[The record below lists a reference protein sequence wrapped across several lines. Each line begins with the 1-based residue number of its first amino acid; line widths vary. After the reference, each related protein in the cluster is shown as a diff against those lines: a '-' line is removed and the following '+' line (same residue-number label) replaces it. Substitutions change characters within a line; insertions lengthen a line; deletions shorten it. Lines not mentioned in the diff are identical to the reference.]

1 MWVDE
6 EMLGLNVRDRGFS
19 QLAGPLWLNQ
29 SAPFGWLVL
38 ERMTMLVLG
47 TGERAVRT
55 LTVLFGI
62 GTLTTAWWIGR
73 RWMTPL
79 GAAVLV
85 ALCGTSEWLVFFTL
99 ELKHYSADAAGA
111 LLIPALAAWTLDDDR
126 CRFGRRAVAWWAAAA
141 VAMWFS
147 NGALFVTPLCAVVL
161 FGAVIIRRNKPKREA
176 RNDAIRFFLGGF
188 GWLASFGICYAVVL
202 RPALGNSFLKEYWAF
217 AFPPTAD
224 GVGATASWLISQL
237 LPFAVKPI
245 STRMPGVFWAAY
257 VAGIATA
264 LARRSSIA
272 IAFATVPVSAVL
284 LAVAHFV
291 PTFERLAIWTVP
303 AFYVGVALCA
313 DSAFVFAASGVD
325 RVRRLPAAVV
335 LGGLA
340 LLVSYDVVKHGVFAI
355 EHRPRSNYGLDD
367 RASVKWLLDVEKPGD
382 AILTTHLGLPAVW
395 WYSGTSIADL
405 DRSGRLRT
413 GTPLYVI
420 HHVEDEAECPRWWAA
435 LDAIA
440 RDHSRIVVYLAFRMN
455 VEPEGFDR
463 LVLEEF
469 GRRWPLVGYKEYAE
483 VSRMAIF
490 DLAGGP
496 GGPVVI
502 PPRPGAAPEVPVPI
516 PPGCV
521 SVTPASRW

>member
-1 MWVDE
+1 V
-6 EMLGLNVRDRGFS
+6 
-19 QLAGPLWLNQ
+19 
-29 SAPFGWLVL
+29 
-38 ERMTMLVLG
+38 
-47 TGERAVRT
+47 
-55 LTVLFGI
+55 
-62 GTLTTAWWIGR
+62 
-73 RWMTPL
+73 
-79 GAAVLV
+79 
-85 ALCGTSEWLVFFTL
+85 
-99 ELKHYSADAAGA
+99 
-111 LLIPALAAWTLDDDR
+111 
-126 CRFGRRAVAWWAAAA
+126 VAWWTAAA

-147 NGALFVTPLCAVVL
+147 NGALFVTPLCAAVL
-161 FGAVIIRRNKPKREA
+161 FGAVIVHRNEPKTET
-176 RNDAIRFFLGGF
+176 RNDVVRLFLGGF
-188 GWLASFGICYAVVL
+188 GWLVSFGICYAVVL
-202 RPALGNSFLKEYWAF
+202 RAALGNSFLKEYWAF
-217 AFPPTAD
+217 AFPPTGD
-224 GVGATASWLISQL
+224 GFGATVSWLLSQL
-237 LPFAVKPI
+237 LPFAVKPV
-245 STRMPGVFWAAY
+245 STRMPVLFWAAY

-264 LARRSSIA
+264 LGRRSTPA
-272 IAFATVPVSAVL
+272 IAFATVPVSAVA

-340 LLVSYDVVKHGVFAI
+340 LLVSFDVVKHGVFAI

-420 HHVEDEAECPRWWAA
+420 HHVEEEAECPRWRAA

-440 RDHSRIVVYLAFRMN
+440 RERSRLVVYLGFRMN

-483 VSRMAIF
+483 VSRLAIF
-490 DLAGGP
+490 DLGGAP
-496 GGPVVI
+496 GGKLVI
-502 PPRPGAAPEVPVPI
+502 PSRQGADPDPRAPL

-521 SVTPASRW
+521 SVIPASRW